1 LTPTPS
7 LFYATAV
14 VESLRWDCSAVVRK
28 VCAVMRAPLVKVTVA
43 AVFIDPKVLLQSVIK
58 VHRTQR
64 KANFLKAVNRNAT
77 GR

>member
-1 LTPTPS
+1 MSRLCA
-7 LFYATAV
+7 LM
-14 VESLRWDCSAVVRK
+14 SAL
-28 VCAVMRAPLVKVTVA
+28 LVKVTVA

-64 KANFLKAVNRNAT
+64 KANFLKAVNRTAK